1 MKKHHQ
7 PPPPDAGSRNPESES
22 RIFRGLLSAGYIVPE
37 TPDEVRAAELDA
49 PQADIPLPSGLDD
62 PNTVL
67 RRIQARI
74 AKREEKTVPFPL
86 PQETGVDEELSR
98 AARHGRKLSARIKAK
113 MKKNRRD
120 EDRKPEVDGAAD

>member
-7 PPPPDAGSRNPESES
+7 PPQPDAGSRDPQSES
-22 RIFRGLLSAGYIVPE
+22 RIFRGLLSEGYIVPE
-37 TPDEVRAAELDA
+37 TPDEVRAAEADA
-49 PQADIPLPSGLDD
+49 PQADIPLPSGLND
-62 PNTVL
+62 PHTVL

-86 PQETGVDEELSR
+86 PQESGVDEELSR
-98 AARHGRKLSARIKAK
+98 AARHGRKLSPRIKAK

-120 EDRKPEVDGAAD
+120 EDRKPEADGTED

>member
-7 PPPPDAGSRNPESES
+7 SPRPDAGSRNPESES
-22 RIFRGLLSAGYIVPE
+22 RIFRGLLSEGYIVPE
-37 TPDEVRAAELDA
+37 TPDEVRAAEADA

-62 PNTVL
+62 PSTVL

-86 PQETGVDEELSR
+86 PQESGVDEELSR
-98 AARHGRKLSARIKAK
+98 AARHGRKLSPRIKAK
-113 MKKNRRD
+113 MEKNRRD
-120 EDRKPEVDGAAD
+120 EDSKPEADGAED

>member
-7 PPPPDAGSRNPESES
+7 PPQPDAGSRNPESES
-22 RIFRGLLSAGYIVPE
+22 KIFRGLLSAGYIVPE
-37 TPDEVRAAELDA
+37 TLDEVCAAELDA
-49 PQADIPLPSGLDD
+49 SQADIPLPSGLDD
-62 PNTVL
+62 PDTVL

-98 AARHGRKLSARIKAK
+98 AARHGRKLSPRIKAK
-113 MKKNRRD
+113 MEKNRRD
-120 EDRKPEVDGAAD
+120 EESKPEADGAED

>member
-7 PPPPDAGSRNPESES
+7 PPQPDAGSRHPQSES
-22 RIFRGLLSAGYIVPE
+22 RIFRGLLSEGYIVPE
-37 TPDEVRAAELDA
+37 TPDEVRTAEADA

-62 PNTVL
+62 PDAAL

-86 PQETGVDEELSR
+86 PQESAVEEELSR
-98 AARHGRKLSARIKAK
+98 AARHGRKLSTRVQAK
-113 MKKNRRD
+113 MEKNRRD
-120 EDRKPEVDGAAD
+120 KDRKPEVDGAAD

>member
-7 PPPPDAGSRNPESES
+7 SSQPDAGSRNPESES
-22 RIFRGLLSAGYIVPE
+22 RIFRGLLSEGYIVPE
-37 TPDEVRAAELDA
+37 TPDEVRAAEADA

-67 RRIQARI
+67 RRIRARI

-86 PQETGVDEELSR
+86 PQETGVEEELSR
-98 AARHGRKLSARIKAK
+98 AARHGRKLSPRVKAK
-113 MKKNRRD
+113 MEKNRRD
-120 EDRKPEVDGAAD
+120 EDRKPEADGAAD

>member
-7 PPPPDAGSRNPESES
+7 PPQPDAGSRNPESES
-22 RIFRGLLSAGYIVPE
+22 KIFRGLLSAGYIVPE

-49 PQADIPLPSGLDD
+49 SQADIPLPSGLDD
-62 PNTVL
+62 TDTVL

-74 AKREEKTVPFPL
+74 ANREEKTVPFPL

-98 AARHGRKLSARIKAK
+98 AARHGRKLPPRIKAK
-113 MKKNRRD
+113 MEKNRRH
-120 EDRKPEVDGAAD
+120 EESKPEADGAED